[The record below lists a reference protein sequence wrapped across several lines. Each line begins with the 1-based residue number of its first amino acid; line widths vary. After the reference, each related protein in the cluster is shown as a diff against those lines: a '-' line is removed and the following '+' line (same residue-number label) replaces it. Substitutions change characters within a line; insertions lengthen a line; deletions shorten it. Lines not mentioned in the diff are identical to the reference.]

1 MKLEEIYRLA
11 VAVGIEKDPRGKA
24 GVEKELKK
32 QKQKYEECGEKEKEI
47 FDKELFLNPYGDT
60 RLLYGDGN
68 TEIKGLFAG
77 VDMET
82 PELVLADRLR
92 EKGKKIDLVLAHH
105 PEGIGMP
112 GLGNVMNMQAQIF
125 AEEGI
130 PINVAEGV
138 MAPRVTEVRQGL
150 MAGNFQRAVDAARL
164 LDIPFMS
171 VHTPADNLVQ
181 DYVGRFLDEKAPET
195 VGDIVDAL
203 LEIPEYKEAAKKMD
217 PPTIL
222 VGKKSNSCGRILI
235 EFTGGTG
242 TSKDIYKEMA
252 ARGIG
257 TVIGMHMREAC
268 RKEAEKYHIN
278 VVIAGHM
285 ASDSI
290 GINLFLDR
298 LSQNGVEIIA
308 GSGLIR
314 VER

>member
-1 MKLEEIYRLA
+1 MKLGDIYRLA
-11 VAVGIEKDPRGKA
+11 VSCGMEKDPRGKD

-32 QKQKYEECGEKEKEI
+32 QKDKFEALSDRE
-47 FDKELFLNPYGDT
+47 KELFDEELLKNPYGDT
-60 RLLYGDGN
+60 RLLYGDEE
-68 TEIKGLFAG
+68 TEIHGLIVG

-82 PELVLADRLR
+82 QELLLADRLR
-92 EKGKKIDLVLAHH
+92 EKGKKIDMVLAHH
-105 PEGIGMP
+105 PEGVGMP
-112 GLGNVMNMQAQIF
+112 GLGNIMHMQAQIF

-138 MAPRVTEVRQGL
+138 MAPRVAEVRHGL
-150 MAGNFQRAVDAARL
+150 MAGNFQRSVDAARL

-181 DYVGRFLDEKAPET
+181 DYVGRFLEEKAPQT
-195 VGDIVDAL
+195 VGDVVDAL

-242 TSKDIYKEMA
+242 TSADIYKEMA
-252 ARGIG
+252 SQGIG
-257 TVIGMHMREAC
+257 TVVGMHMREAC

-290 GINLFLDR
+290 GINLFLDQ
-298 LSQNGVEIIA
+298 LKKNGVESIA
-308 GSGLIR
+308 ASGLIR
-314 VER
+314 IER